1 MQINYRRRKPI
12 PVGSESNEQL
22 ENITQHPN
30 SEAGQYLNTFLII
43 RGVVKMRT
51 RRIILTS
58 AIIICVLLI
67 FVSINV
73 ALIGLTLVLSWT
85 SYQLLIKKDYTL
97 LQTSIFQNVSLRMP
111 DFDKLSQEQ
120 ISTYQR
126 TAYRVGWWI
135 LASTIACVIVLICL
149 NL

>member
-1 MQINYRRRKPI
+1 
-12 PVGSESNEQL
+12 
-22 ENITQHPN
+22 
-30 SEAGQYLNTFLII
+30 
-43 RGVVKMRT
+43 
-51 RRIILTS
+51 
-58 AIIICVLLI
+58 
-67 FVSINV
+67 
-73 ALIGLTLVLSWT
+73 
-85 SYQLLIKKDYTL
+85 
-97 LQTSIFQNVSLRMP
+97 MP

>member
-1 MQINYRRRKPI
+1 
-12 PVGSESNEQL
+12 
-22 ENITQHPN
+22 
-30 SEAGQYLNTFLII
+30 
-43 RGVVKMRT
+43 MRT
-51 RRIILTS
+51 RRIMLTS

-97 LQTSIFQNVSLRMP
+97 LQTSIFQNVSLRIP